1 MPKRSKE
8 DTEITIQKIMDAVV
22 DQLLRLGYDKMSYTT
37 LSQQTG
43 VSRTGISH
51 HFPKKTD
58 FTAALDGR
66 IFKMFIEHLEFE
78 KGLDAFSQSWIK
90 ALEDSEFLAI
100 LRLLFHHIVTSESAH
115 EFAANSLCD
124 GISPH
129 KSLSSVLF
137 PAPFGPNNAVTSPAR
152 ISMLMSS
159 STTRWPYFIEIF
171 RPDKTT

>member
-8 DTEITIQKIMDAVV
+8 DTEITIQTIMDAVV

-66 IFKMFIEHLEFE
+66 IFKIFVEHLDVSSDL
-78 KGLDAFSQSWIK
+78 KTFSDSWVT
-90 ALEDSEFLAI
+90 ALNDKEFLAI
-100 LRLLFHHIVTSESAH
+100 LRLLFHHIVTAERAH
-115 EFAANSLCD
+115 EFAAN
-124 GISPH
+124 GIDRLYKMAETQFGEQSQREIEWLMG
-129 KSLSSVLF
+129 KSLI
-137 PAPFGPNNAVTSPAR
+137 AMA
-152 ISMLMSS
+152 
-159 STTRWPYFIEIF
+159 
-171 RPDKTT
+171 K

>member
-8 DTEITIQKIMDAVV
+8 DTEITIQKIMDVVV

-66 IFKMFIEHLEFE
+66 IFKMFVEHVEFN
-78 KGLDAFSQSWIK
+78 KGLEEFSSSWIA
-90 ALEDSEFLAI
+90 ALDSEEFLAI
-100 LRLLFHHIVTSESAH
+100 LRLLFHHIVTSQSTH
-115 EFAANSLCD
+115 EFASN
-124 GISPH
+124 GIDRLYKMTESQFGEGSAKELEWLIG
-129 KSLSSVLF
+129 KSIIRM
-137 PAPFGPNNAVTSPAR
+137 AQ
-152 ISMLMSS
+152 
-159 STTRWPYFIEIF
+159 
-171 RPDKTT
+171 

>member
-66 IFKMFIEHLEFE
+66 IFKMFVDHVDFDN
-78 KGLDAFSQSWIK
+78 GLDAFSSSWVK
-90 ALEDSEFLAI
+90 ALDNEEFRAI
-100 LRLLFHHIVTSESAH
+100 LRLLFHHIVTAQNTH
-115 EFAANSLCD
+115 EFATN
-124 GISPH
+124 GIDRLYKMTETQFGEGSAKELEWLIG
-129 KSLSSVLF
+129 KSLVRM
-137 PAPFGPNNAVTSPAR
+137 V
-152 ISMLMSS
+152 
-159 STTRWPYFIEIF
+159 
-171 RPDKTT
+171 

>member
-66 IFKMFIEHLEFE
+66 IFKMFVDHVEFE
-78 KGLDAFSQSWIK
+78 KGLKEFSDSWVA
-90 ALEDSEFLAI
+90 ALDNEEFLAI
-100 LRLLFHHIVTSESAH
+100 LRLLFHHIVTSQSTH
-115 EFAANSLCD
+115 EFASN
-124 GISPH
+124 GIDRLYKMTESQFGEGSAKELEWLIG
-129 KSLSSVLF
+129 KSLIRM
-137 PAPFGPNNAVTSPAR
+137 AQ
-152 ISMLMSS
+152 
-159 STTRWPYFIEIF
+159 
-171 RPDKTT
+171 

>member
-66 IFKMFIEHLEFE
+66 IFKMFVDHLEFD
-78 KGLDAFSQSWIK
+78 KGLEVFSQSWIK
-90 ALEDSEFLAI
+90 ALDDSEFLAI
-100 LRLLFHHIVTSESAH
+100 LRLLFHHIVTSENAH
-115 EFAANSLCD
+115 EFAANGIDRLYKMAESQFGDGSAREIEWLLGRSL
-124 GISPH
+124 IQ
-129 KSLSSVLF
+129 
-137 PAPFGPNNAVTSPAR
+137 
-152 ISMLMSS
+152 MS
-159 STTRWPYFIEIF
+159 
-171 RPDKTT
+171 K

>member
-22 DQLLRLGYDKMSYTT
+22 DQLLRLGYDRMSYTT

-66 IFKMFIEHLEFE
+66 IFKLFVEHLEFD
-78 KGLDAFSQSWIK
+78 KGLNAFSDSWIV
-90 ALEDSEFLAI
+90 ALEDEQFRAI
-100 LRLLFHHIVTSESAH
+100 LRLLFHHIVIAERAH
-115 EFAANSLCD
+115 EFAVN
-124 GISPH
+124 GIDRLYKMVESKFGESSEKELEWLFG
-129 KSLSSVLF
+129 KSLV
-137 PAPFGPNNAVTSPAR
+137 R
-152 ISMLMSS
+152 ISQ
-159 STTRWPYFIEIF
+159 
-171 RPDKTT
+171 

>member
-66 IFKMFIEHLEFE
+66 IFKMFVEHIDFDNGLE
-78 KGLDAFSQSWIK
+78 AFSSSWVK
-90 ALEDSEFLAI
+90 ALDNEEFRAI
-100 LRLLFHHIVTSESAH
+100 LRLLFHHIVTAQNTH
-115 EFAANSLCD
+115 EFAINGIDRLYKMTETQFGEGSAKELEWLIGRSL
-124 GISPH
+124 
-129 KSLSSVLF
+129 VRM
-137 PAPFGPNNAVTSPAR
+137 V
-152 ISMLMSS
+152 
-159 STTRWPYFIEIF
+159 
-171 RPDKTT
+171 

>member
-66 IFKMFIEHLEFE
+66 IFKMFVEHVEFN
-78 KGLDAFSQSWIK
+78 KGLEDFSSSWVA
-90 ALEDSEFLAI
+90 ALDSEEFLAI
-100 LRLLFHHIVTSESAH
+100 LRLLFHHIVTSQNTH
-115 EFAANSLCD
+115 EFASN
-124 GISPH
+124 GIDRLYKMTESQFGEGSAKELEWLIG
-129 KSLSSVLF
+129 KSIIRM
-137 PAPFGPNNAVTSPAR
+137 AQ
-152 ISMLMSS
+152 
-159 STTRWPYFIEIF
+159 
-171 RPDKTT
+171 

>member
-8 DTEITIQKIMDAVV
+8 DTEITIQRIMDAVV

-66 IFKMFIEHLEFE
+66 IFKLFVEHLDFE
-78 KGLDAFSQSWIK
+78 NDLSSFSNSWIN
-90 ALEDSEFLAI
+90 ALENAQFLAI
-100 LRLLFHHIVTSESAH
+100 LRLLFHHVVTTENAD
-115 EFAANSLCD
+115 EFAANGVDRLYKTVAVQFGKESARELEWLI
-124 GISPH
+124 G
-129 KSLSSVLF
+129 KSL
-137 PAPFGPNNAVTSPAR
+137 
-152 ISMLMSS
+152 IEMS
-159 STTRWPYFIEIF
+159 
-171 RPDKTT
+171 K

>member
-115 EFAANSLCD
+115 EFAANGIDRQYKMVESQFGSGGDKELEWLIGRSL
-124 GISPH
+124 IQ
-129 KSLSSVLF
+129 
-137 PAPFGPNNAVTSPAR
+137 
-152 ISMLMSS
+152 MS
-159 STTRWPYFIEIF
+159 
-171 RPDKTT
+171 K

>member
-8 DTEITIQKIMDAVV
+8 DTEITIQTIMDAVV

-66 IFKMFIEHLEFE
+66 IFKMFVVHLDFDN
-78 KGLDAFSQSWIK
+78 GLDAFSASWIK
-90 ALEDSEFLAI
+90 ALDNSEFLAI
-100 LRLLFHHIVTSESAH
+100 LRLLFHHTVTSVKTH
-115 EFAANSLCD
+115 EFAAN
-124 GISPH
+124 GIDRLY
-129 KSLSSVLF
+129 KMGE
-137 PAPFGPNNAVTSPAR
+137 AEFGPASEKEIEWLLGRTLVH
-152 ISMLMSS
+152 MS
-159 STTRWPYFIEIF
+159 
-171 RPDKTT
+171 K

>member
-66 IFKMFIEHLEFE
+66 IFKMFVDHLEFE
-78 KGLDAFSQSWIK
+78 KGLNDFSDSWVQ
-90 ALEDSEFLAI
+90 ALENPEFLAI
-100 LRLLFHHIVTSESAH
+100 LRLLFHHIVTADNAH
-115 EFAANSLCD
+115 EFAQNGIDRLYKMAESQFGEGSDKELEWLIGRSL
-124 GISPH
+124 I
-129 KSLSSVLF
+129 
-137 PAPFGPNNAVTSPAR
+137 R
-152 ISMLMSS
+152 MSH
-159 STTRWPYFIEIF
+159 
-171 RPDKTT
+171 

>member
-66 IFKMFIEHLEFE
+66 IFKMFMEHIDSEN
-78 KGLDAFSQSWIK
+78 GLDAFSASWIK
-90 ALEDSEFLAI
+90 SLEDAEFIAI
-100 LRLLFHHIVTSESAH
+100 LRLLFHHIVTAESAH
-115 EFAANSLCD
+115 EFAAN
-124 GISPH
+124 GIDRLYKLTETQFGDTSGKELEWLIG
-129 KSLSSVLF
+129 KSLI
-137 PAPFGPNNAVTSPAR
+137 R
-152 ISMLMSS
+152 MS
-159 STTRWPYFIEIF
+159 R
-171 RPDKTT
+171 

>member
-43 VSRTGISH
+43 ISRTCISH

-66 IFKMFIEHLEFE
+66 IFKMFIEHLEFD
-78 KGLDAFSQSWIK
+78 KGLSAFSQSWIK
-90 ALEDSEFLAI
+90 ALEDAEFLAI
-100 LRLLFHHIVTSESAH
+100 LRLLFHHIVTAENAQ
-115 EFAANSLCD
+115 EFAANGIDRLYKMVESQFGAGGDKELEWLIGRSL
-124 GISPH
+124 IQ
-129 KSLSSVLF
+129 
-137 PAPFGPNNAVTSPAR
+137 
-152 ISMLMSS
+152 MS
-159 STTRWPYFIEIF
+159 
-171 RPDKTT
+171 K

>member
-66 IFKMFIEHLEFE
+66 IFKMFVEHINFDASLNEFS
-78 KGLDAFSQSWIK
+78 DSWIK
-90 ALEDSEFLAI
+90 ALDNSEFLAI
-100 LRLLFHHIVTSESAH
+100 LRLLFHHIVTSENAH
-115 EFAANSLCD
+115 EFAAN
-124 GISPH
+124 GIERLYKAVDVKFGKESAKELEWLIG
-129 KSLSSVLF
+129 KSLIKM
-137 PAPFGPNNAVTSPAR
+137 A
-152 ISMLMSS
+152 
-159 STTRWPYFIEIF
+159 Y
-171 RPDKTT
+171 

>member
-66 IFKMFIEHLEFE
+66 IFKMFIEHLDFDN
-78 KGLDAFSQSWIK
+78 GLDSFSASWLK
-90 ALEDSEFLAI
+90 ALDDSEFLAI
-100 LRLLFHHIVTSESAH
+100 LRLLFHHIVTSERAH
-115 EFAANSLCD
+115 EFAAN
-124 GISPH
+124 GIDRLYKTVSTQFGEGSEKELEWLIG
-129 KSLSSVLF
+129 KSLIRM
-137 PAPFGPNNAVTSPAR
+137 T
-152 ISMLMSS
+152 
-159 STTRWPYFIEIF
+159 
-171 RPDKTT
+171 K

>member
-66 IFKMFIEHLEFE
+66 IFKLFVEHLDFE
-78 KGLDAFSQSWIK
+78 NDLAQFSKSWIT
-90 ALEDSEFLAI
+90 ALNNAQFLAI
-100 LRLLFHHIVTSESAH
+100 LRLLFHHIVTNESAD
-115 EFAANSLCD
+115 EFAAN
-124 GISPH
+124 GIDRLYKTTAAQFGNESAKELEWLVG
-129 KSLSSVLF
+129 KSL
-137 PAPFGPNNAVTSPAR
+137 
-152 ISMLMSS
+152 IKMSQ
-159 STTRWPYFIEIF
+159 
-171 RPDKTT
+171 